1 MWTFSAQEASIRGP
15 RPRRAILADGM
26 CARGSGV
33 SLFGRHVE
41 PRPQRGALTADEAE
55 ELFSTVDHS
64 GHSDEERARRQ
75 RARRREKGVSVDV
88 DPLSGDD
95 PSGSDVSKVITR
107 TAVTFVLVFLVA
119 VVSAQVIFGVVRRM
133 NTAHLAETASVRTV
147 ADALRGG
154 VEWGNG
160 FTQFPED
167 FTVQEADEN
176 TGTIEVS
183 VVDTGSSSALE
194 CFSTSQVQATAL
206 AVNALLNP
214 NIDTVV
220 YHVSVHVGADGRM
233 QQSSFFGFLK
243 PTGDVTSFMTF
254 VWRKT
259 QSATGVNFSCT
270 ITGIDET
277 VQAELRDQVTTSF
290 TPVQT
295 TSRS

>member
-1 MWTFSAQEASIRGP
+1 MFKRHTDA
-15 RPRRAILADGM
+15 RR
-26 CARGSGV
+26 
-33 SLFGRHVE
+33 
-41 PRPQRGALTADEAE
+41 QRGALSADEAE
-55 ELFSTVDHS
+55 QLFSTVDHS

-75 RARRREKGVSVDV
+75 RAHRREKGVSVDV
-88 DPLSGDD
+88 DPLSGED
-95 PSGSDVSKVITR
+95 PSGSDLSKVMTR
-107 TAVTFVLVFLVA
+107 TTVTFVLVFLALIVVGQVA
-119 VVSAQVIFGVVRRM
+119 FGVVRRL
-133 NTAHLAETASVRTV
+133 NTAHLADTASVRTV
-147 ADALRGG
+147 ADALSGG

-183 VVDTGSSSALE
+183 VVDSSSSSALE

-214 NIDTVV
+214 DIDTVI

-254 VWRKT
+254 VWQKT

-290 TPVQT
+290 TPVRS
-295 TSRS
+295 TSAS

>member
-1 MWTFSAQEASIRGP
+1 MFK
-15 RPRRAILADGM
+15 
-26 CARGSGV
+26 
-33 SLFGRHVE
+33 RHVT
-41 PRPQRGALTADEAE
+41 PRMQRGALSADEAE
-55 ELFSTVDHS
+55 QLFSTVDHS

-75 RARRREKGVSVDV
+75 RARRREKGVSVEV

-107 TAVTFVLVFLVA
+107 TAVTFVLVFLVL
-119 VVSAQVIFGVVRRM
+119 VVAGQVAFGIIRRA
-133 NTAHLAETASVRTV
+133 NTAHLADTASVRTV

-176 TGTIEVS
+176 TGVIEVS
-183 VVDTGSSSALE
+183 VVDSGSATTLE
-194 CFSTSQVQATAL
+194 CFSSSQVQATAL

-214 NIDTVV
+214 NIDTVI
-220 YHVSVHVGADGRM
+220 YHVSVHVDENGDPQRSG
-233 QQSSFFGFLK
+233 FFGFLK

-254 VWRKT
+254 VWQKT
-259 QSATGVNFSCT
+259 QSANGVNFSCT
-270 ITGIDET
+270 ITGIDASLQE
-277 VQAELRDQVTTSF
+277 ELRDQVTTSF

-295 TSRS
+295 SRTY

>member
-1 MWTFSAQEASIRGP
+1 MFK
-15 RPRRAILADGM
+15 
-26 CARGSGV
+26 
-33 SLFGRHVE
+33 RHVNA
-41 PRPQRGALTADEAE
+41 RVQRGALSADEAE

-75 RARRREKGVSVDV
+75 HARRREKGVAVDV

-95 PSGSDVSKVITR
+95 PSGSDVNKVITR
-107 TAVTFVLVFLVA
+107 TTMGLVIAFLLLVVGAQLVFGF
-119 VVSAQVIFGVVRRM
+119 IRRI
-133 NTAHLAETASVRTV
+133 NTANLADTASVRTV

-154 VEWGNG
+154 IEWGDG
-160 FTQFPED
+160 FTQYPEE

-176 TGTIEVS
+176 TGRIEVS
-183 VVDTGSSSALE
+183 VVDTRSASALE
-194 CFSTSQVQATAL
+194 CFSSSQVQATAL

-220 YHVSVHVGADGRM
+220 YHVSVHTGADGQMER
-233 QQSSFFGFLK
+233 SSFFGFLN

-254 VWRKT
+254 VWQKT

-270 ITGIDET
+270 ITGIDEK

-290 TPVQT
+290 TPVQAVPAEQ
-295 TSRS
+295 

>member
-1 MWTFSAQEASIRGP
+1 MFKRHTDA
-15 RPRRAILADGM
+15 RR
-26 CARGSGV
+26 
-33 SLFGRHVE
+33 
-41 PRPQRGALTADEAE
+41 QRGALSADEAE
-55 ELFSTVDHS
+55 QLFSTVDHS

-75 RARRREKGVSVDV
+75 RAHRREKGVSVDV
-88 DPLSGDD
+88 DPLSGED
-95 PSGSDVSKVITR
+95 PSGSDLSKVMTR
-107 TAVTFVLVFLVA
+107 TTVTFVLVFLAVIVVGQVA
-119 VVSAQVIFGVVRRM
+119 FGVVRRL
-133 NTAHLAETASVRTV
+133 NTAHLADTASVRTV
-147 ADALRGG
+147 ADALAGG

-183 VVDTGSSSALE
+183 VVDSSSSSALE

-214 NIDTVV
+214 DIDTVI

-254 VWRKT
+254 VWQKT

-290 TPVQT
+290 TPVRS
-295 TSRS
+295 TSAS

>member
-1 MWTFSAQEASIRGP
+1 MFNRH
-15 RPRRAILADGM
+15 AD
-26 CARGSGV
+26 A
-33 SLFGRHVE
+33 GR
-41 PRPQRGALTADEAE
+41 QRGALSADEAE
-55 ELFSTVDHS
+55 QLFSTVDHS

-75 RARRREKGVSVDV
+75 RAHRREKGVSVDV
-88 DPLSGDD
+88 DPLSGED
-95 PSGSDVSKVITR
+95 PSGSDVSKVMTR
-107 TAVTFVLVFLVA
+107 TTVTFALVFLALVVIGQVA
-119 VVSAQVIFGVVRRM
+119 FGVVRRL
-133 NTAHLAETASVRTV
+133 NTAHLADTASVRTV
-147 ADALRGG
+147 ADALSGG

-183 VVDTGSSSALE
+183 VVDSSSSSALE

-214 NIDTVV
+214 DIDTVI

-254 VWRKT
+254 VWQKT

-290 TPVQT
+290 TPVRS
-295 TSRS
+295 TSAS

>member
-1 MWTFSAQEASIRGP
+1 MFKRHTDA
-15 RPRRAILADGM
+15 RR
-26 CARGSGV
+26 
-33 SLFGRHVE
+33 
-41 PRPQRGALTADEAE
+41 QRGALSADEAE
-55 ELFSTVDHS
+55 QLFSTVDHS

-75 RARRREKGVSVDV
+75 RAHRREKGVSVDV
-88 DPLSGDD
+88 DPLSGED
-95 PSGSDVSKVITR
+95 PSGSDLSKVMTR
-107 TAVTFVLVFLVA
+107 TTVTFVLVFLAVIVA
-119 VVSAQVIFGVVRRM
+119 GQVAFGVVRRL
-133 NTAHLAETASVRTV
+133 NTAHLADTASVRTV
-147 ADALRGG
+147 ADALSGG

-183 VVDTGSSSALE
+183 VVDSSSSSALE

-214 NIDTVV
+214 DIDTVI
-220 YHVSVHVGADGRM
+220 YHVSVHVGADGHM

-254 VWRKT
+254 VWQKT
-259 QSATGVNFSCT
+259 QSAAGVNFSCT

-290 TPVQT
+290 TPVRS
-295 TSRS
+295 TSAS

>member
-1 MWTFSAQEASIRGP
+1 MFK
-15 RPRRAILADGM
+15 
-26 CARGSGV
+26 
-33 SLFGRHVE
+33 RHVE
-41 PRPQRGALTADEAE
+41 PRSQRGALSADEAE

-119 VVSAQVIFGVVRRM
+119 VVAGQVIFGVVRRL

-154 VEWGNG
+154 VEGGDG
-160 FTQFPED
+160 FTQYPAES
-167 FTVQEADEN
+167 TAQEADEN
-176 TGTIEVS
+176 TGRIEVS
-183 VVDTGSSSALE
+183 VIDSNSSSALE
-194 CFSTSQVQATAL
+194 CFSSSQVQATAL

-220 YHVSVHVGADGRM
+220 YHVSVHVGPDGKM
-233 QQSSFFGFLK
+233 QQSSLFGFLS

-277 VQAELRDQVTTSF
+277 VQTELRDQVTTSF
-290 TPVQT
+290 TPVQ
-295 TSRS
+295 SVSEN